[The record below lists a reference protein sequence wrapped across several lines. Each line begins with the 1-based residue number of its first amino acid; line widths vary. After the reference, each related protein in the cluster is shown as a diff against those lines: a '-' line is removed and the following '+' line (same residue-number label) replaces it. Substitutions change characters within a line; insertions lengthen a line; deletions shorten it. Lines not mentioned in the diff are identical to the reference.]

1 MKSLESLITTCIE
14 LGATQAMVNLGV
26 TSGEI
31 SQRQAEKVY
40 GSWFKMASSSKRIYP
55 VRTGN
60 GVSATKWYKVTD
72 ILALRAQD
80 ELKADLLN
88 LKTIA
93 Q

>member
-14 LGATQAMVNLGV
+14 LGATRAMVNLGV

-40 GSWFKMASSSKRIYP
+40 GSWFKMASSSKRILP

-60 GVSATKWYKVTD
+60 GTSAPT
-72 ILALRAQD
+72 
-80 ELKADLLN
+80 
-88 LKTIA
+88 
-93 Q
+93 

>member
-14 LGATQAMVNLGV
+14 LGATRAMVNLGV

-40 GSWFKMASSSKRIYP
+40 GSWFKMASSSKRILP

-60 GVSATKWYKVTD
+60 GTSATKWYSVTE
-72 ILALRAQD
+72 ILGLRAQD
-80 ELKADLLN
+80 ELKAELN
-88 LKTIA
+88 N
-93 Q
+93 

>member
-1 MKSLESLITTCIE
+1 MKPLESLITTCIE

>member
-14 LGATQAMVNLGV
+14 LGATRAMVNLGV

-40 GSWFKMASSSKRIYP
+40 GSWFKMASSSKRILP

-60 GVSATKWYKVTD
+60 GTSATKWYSVTE
-72 ILALRAQD
+72 ILGLRAQD
-80 ELKADLLN
+80 ELKAELTN
-88 LKTIA
+88 N
-93 Q
+93 